1 MGIAREG
8 TVEALIRG
16 VRTGP
21 SGPGVAALFDLDRTL
36 IDGYSAISFFNHRS
50 VRAGWRPG
58 RSPLRSP
65 PLPPSGWAGSGSPPF
80 SPRRRAAARG
90 LPEVALRELGEE
102 VFERQLAARIFPEAR
117 RLVEAHRQR
126 GHFLAI
132 VTSATRYQVEPIARH
147 LGIEF
152 VACSGLEVRNGLFTG
167 RVRHPV
173 CYGPGKLD
181 AARRFAA
188 RHGFELARASFYSD
202 SHEDLPLLEAVGDP
216 HPVNP
221 TRELAE
227 TAAARRWPIHVF
239 APPPGP
245 MRRWLDDL
253 DARWLSSG
261 RRSARPEAA

>member
-1 MGIAREG
+1 MGMARELS
-8 TVEALIRG
+8 VEALIRS

-21 SGPGVAALFDLDRTL
+21 SGAGVAALFDLDRTL
-36 IDGYSAISFFNHRS
+36 IDGYSAIPFFTYR
-50 VRAGWRPG
+50 
-58 RSPLRSP
+58 LRSRQMA
-65 PLPPSGWAGSGSPPF
+65 AGEIASLL
-80 SPRRRAAARG
+80 AAAAAFRLGRIGFTAFLSATTASARG
-90 LPEVALRELGEE
+90 LPEAALRELGEA
-102 VFERQLAARIFPEAR
+102 VFERVLAARIFPQAR

-126 GHFLAI
+126 GHFVAI

-147 LGIEF
+147 LGIGF

-173 CYGPGKLD
+173 CYGSGKLD

-188 RHGFELARASFYSD
+188 RHGFELARARFYSD
-202 SHEDLPLLEAVGDP
+202 SHEDLPLLEAVGQP

-227 TAAARRWPIHVF
+227 TAAARDWPTHVF

-245 MRRWLDDL
+245 IRRLLGDL
-253 DARWLSSG
+253 DARWLSPG

>member
-36 IDGYSAISFFNHRS
+36 IDGYSAISFFNHR
-50 VRAGWRPG
+50 
-58 RSPLRSP
+58 LRS
-65 PLPPSGWAGSGSPPF
+65 GRMAAGEIASSLAAAAAFRLGRIGFTAFLSATT
-80 SPRRRAAARG
+80 AAARG